1 MGQFSYG
8 GKDMMSKFFSNYI
21 VKRLITYFLTIYIT
35 FTATFFFFRLI
46 PGNPIGA
53 FILSMQQRYSTMV
66 VQGGEDIVEK
76 YKEMFGLKGNLF
88 VQYISYIKNLLR
100 GNLGP
105 SLTAF
110 PTPAQN
116 LIFTSLPWTIGLLGI
131 SLIISWGIGILI
143 GTLVGWKRDLLAS
156 KFLTSLAIF
165 FSQIPQYFF
174 ALILVFFLA
183 YTLMWLPSSGAYNPF
198 LTPSIS
204 LSFILNVIKHGILP
218 SLSIILTT
226 AMGWVISTRA
236 LVISILGEDYLLFA
250 EAKGLRPSTIIRK
263 YVMRNAL
270 LPQITGLAI
279 SLGFIMNGA
288 YIVEWVF
295 NYPGIGRLMANA
307 IGILDYNLIQGI
319 VILSIVAV
327 LTANLIID
335 FILPLIDPRIRAR

>member
-1 MGQFSYG
+1 MIT
-8 GKDMMSKFFSNYI
+8 KIFSNYV
-21 VKRLITYFLTIYIT
+21 VKRFITYLLTIFVT

-53 FILSMQQRYSTMV
+53 FILSMQQRYSTIV
-66 VQGGEDIVEK
+66 VQGGENVVEK
-76 YKEMFGLKGNLF
+76 YQEMFGLNGSLF
-88 VQYISYIKNLLR
+88 TQYIRYTKNVLR

-116 LIFTSLPWTIGLLGI
+116 LIITSLPWTIGLLGL
-131 SLIISWGIGILI
+131 SLLISWAIGILI

-156 KFLTSLAIF
+156 KIVTALAIF
-165 FSQIPQYFF
+165 FSQVPQYFF

-183 YTLMWLPSSGAYNPF
+183 YTIMVLPSSGAYNPF
-198 LTPSIS
+198 LTPGFN
-204 LSFILNVIKHGILP
+204 LEFIFSVIKHGLLP

-226 AMGWVISTRA
+226 AMGWIISTRA
-236 LVISILGEDYLLFA
+236 LVISILGEDYLIFA
-250 EAKGLRPSTIIRK
+250 EAKGLKPSTVLRQ

-335 FILPLIDPRIRAR
+335 LILPLIDPRIRAR